1 MLRGLVFLVLLGVA
15 GVAMGLHTRLCLCLG
30 GRGGTFFGMSAPK
43 FVWWTACA
51 HNTTKKLWEPMC
63 VLPYYLPTLPRRR
76 GLDLIVL
83 GLGVCTVWVV
93 QGRGQRGRV
102 RFKQWW

>member
-1 MLRGLVFLVLLGVA
+1 MVDCVRSQHDEKTLG
-15 GVAMGLHTRLCLCLG
+15 
-30 GRGGTFFGMSAPK
+30 
-43 FVWWTACA
+43 A
-51 HNTTKKLWEPMC
+51 H
-63 VLPYYLPTLPRRR
+63 VLPYYVMKDAMMPYYLPRRR